1 MTASA
6 SIRRPPGRP
15 RSPDADRA
23 ILDAAVEILGEKG
36 FGGLTASAVVER
48 SGVARAT
55 VYRRYPTRDALLL
68 AAAAAVKG
76 RPPYALTGD
85 VVADIRTGGLTAQRV
100 FADATFRSFL
110 PTFVA
115 EAVSNPSAARR
126 VIAKLSPNHRGI
138 AMEYAATAAT
148 AGLRT
153 DLDPEVVP
161 TMLIGAMMYRLIS
174 TGEPADEAFTGQV
187 VEVLLAGL
195 RSRT

>member
-1 MTASA
+1 MTAPA
-6 SIRRPPGRP
+6 SVRRPPGRP

-23 ILDAAVEILGEKG
+23 ILDAAVEILAEKG

-55 VYRRYPTRDALLL
+55 VYRRYPTRDALVL
-68 AAAAAVKG
+68 AAAASVKG

-85 VVADIRTGGLTAQRV
+85 VVADIRTGSRDAQRV
-100 FADATFRSFL
+100 FADPTFRSFL

-115 EAVSNPSAARR
+115 EAVANPEAARR
-126 VIAKLSPNHRGI
+126 VTARLSPNHRGVAI
-138 AMEYAATAAT
+138 EYAATAAT

-153 DLDPEVVP
+153 DIDPEVVP
-161 TMLIGAMMYRLIS
+161 TILLGSMMYRLLS
-174 TGEPADEAFTGQV
+174 TGEPADEAFTEDV